1 MEEVA
6 QVKAGFFQENV
17 LTEGD
22 TTQQQLLAK
31 GMEDSEPAIWIT
43 SPKND
48 TTVFTMIGGVV
59 VVAFETRGFPSG
71 EIPIEVSI
79 VDARETRHTNVLC
92 IVSIGFMA
100 IFVYRTAI
108 AGTQR

>member
-6 QVKAGFFQENV
+6 QAKAGFFQENV

-48 TTVFTMIGGVV
+48 TVFTIGGVV

-92 IVSIGFMA
+92 IVSIGFWQ
-100 IFVYRTAI
+100 YLCTA
-108 AGTQR
+108 QQ